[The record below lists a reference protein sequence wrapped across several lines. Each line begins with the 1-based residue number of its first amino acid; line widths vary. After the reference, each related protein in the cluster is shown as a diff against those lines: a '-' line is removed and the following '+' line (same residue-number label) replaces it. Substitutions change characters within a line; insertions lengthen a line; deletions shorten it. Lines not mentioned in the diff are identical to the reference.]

1 VVAAVQRAVDEG
13 LTLRPAGSRHSFVP
27 LCATDGV
34 ALDLHGLAGIES
46 VDPDARTVTVLG
58 GTRISA
64 LGEPLRHAGLALHNQ
79 GDVDTQTVTGAIGT
93 GTHGT
98 GPGLR
103 NLSSAVVG
111 ARVVTATGEVVLCT
125 PTERAD
131 LYEAARLSLGALGV
145 ITAVTIRCE
154 PAYNLHER
162 IWFEGPDESLSR
174 LAERIAATRHYEFW
188 WHPHRDLFEHKALEP
203 TTDPPD
209 PLPDRKRERIDES
222 HLVFPSVRER
232 RFNEMEFAV
241 PAAAGEACFR
251 QIRTLVQS
259 RFAALE
265 WPVEYRT
272 LADDD
277 VWLSPAYRRPTVT
290 ISVHEDAGRAYED
303 LFGECEAIFRAHDG
317 RPHWGKLHSLGP
329 ADLARHYPRW
339 RQFVSVRGAV
349 DPDGVFLNPYL
360 RALLHA

>member
-1 VVAAVQRAVDEG
+1 
-13 LTLRPAGSRHSFVP
+13 
-27 LCATDGV
+27 
-34 ALDLHGLAGIES
+34 
-46 VDPDARTVTVLG
+46 
-58 GTRISA
+58 
-64 LGEPLRHAGLALHNQ
+64 
-79 GDVDTQTVTGAIGT
+79 
-93 GTHGT
+93 
-98 GPGLR
+98 
-103 NLSSAVVG
+103 
-111 ARVVTATGEVVLCT
+111 
-125 PTERAD
+125 
-131 LYEAARLSLGALGV
+131 
-145 ITAVTIRCE
+145 
-154 PAYNLHER
+154 
-162 IWFEGPDESLSR
+162 
-174 LAERIAATRHYEFW
+174 
-188 WHPHRDLFEHKALEP
+188 
-203 TTDPPD
+203 
-209 PLPDRKRERIDES
+209 
-222 HLVFPSVRER
+222 
-232 RFNEMEFAV
+232 MEFAV

-290 ISVHEDAGRAYED
+290 ISVHEDAGLAYED